1 MDRDT
6 RIEELFHA
14 ALERDPAERKAFVE
28 TACGSDEDLRSEVE
42 TLLDALDEAPDLPD
56 RPAWAPLI
64 DETGRGGSS
73 DGAVETEPGLPFER
87 LGEFRLVRKLGE
99 GGMGAVYLAIQE
111 SLGRKVALKM
121 IRADRAGS
129 FEAESR
135 FRREIDAISALR
147 HPSLVTIHGS
157 GEAEGVRYFAM
168 EYVPGDGLDEL
179 LAAARNKGARI
190 PTPRI
195 VAWVKA
201 VAGALETAHQAGIIH
216 RDVKPS
222 NIRIRPDDEPMLF
235 DFGVARH
242 MNLSTL
248 TLTGDFRGTP
258 HYSSPEQVRA
268 ERGTIDSRTDV
279 YSLGVCAYEA
289 LTGRTPFE
297 GETTAQVFHQI
308 LDKDPPLPRALNPA
322 ISRDLETVIVTA
334 MDKAPHRR
342 YQTMDAFAADLQRL
356 LNGEMILAKPAG
368 LATKAWKRVKRNP
381 VSTTAAITAFL
392 SAIGFVLYLL
402 LWSYPQ
408 IRAERNEAQSQR
420 NAAQR
425 ERNAAIRAEAAAVRE
440 AEKVLAVNKYLEEML
455 SSANPKT
462 GDRNVK
468 VLTVVD
474 RQADRIDRAFPDQP
488 EVEASLRTTMGQTY
502 MSLGEW
508 AKAEKQYRAALSIR
522 QRILGDDHRDTLSST
537 SNLADS
543 LGKLDR
549 GDEAERLYEEV
560 LEKERRIL
568 GRDDPGT
575 ILTECNRAIF
585 FADQGRLA
593 EAEEGLRAVLAKE
606 QRVLGD
612 RHPDRIEAMG
622 ALAVVLTKRQKLPE
636 AEDLQR
642 ETLAI
647 QREIL
652 GSEHPETL
660 SSLANLAAILISRNE
675 LAKAEPLQRE
685 VLNKKEKV
693 LGNDHPD
700 TISAKHNLASL
711 LFKQGKLDDAKH
723 LFGEVLEARVRVLG
737 EERIETL
744 STMDNYAFVLL
755 TTGDFAEA
763 ESIAR
768 RSLEIEERVLG
779 QEHPTTVATM
789 EGLALILLH
798 QGKLDEADRFFAES
812 VERVGMLEPLNRDQV
827 ARFCLHHGSCLA
839 RLERYD
845 EAEKLLL
852 ESYENFKATWG
863 KGHERTRG
871 PIRFLIDLNRSLG
884 RTEKVAH
891 FEALLQGDAGREEG
905 EGASGK

>member
-6 RIEELFHA
+6 IIEELFHA
-14 ALERDPAERKAFVE
+14 ALERDPAERAAFVE
-28 TACGSDEDLRSEVE
+28 GACGSDEALGREVK
-42 TLLDALDEAPDLPD
+42 TLLNALDEAPDLPD
-56 RPAWAPLI
+56 RPAWAPLV
-64 DETGRGGSS
+64 DETGRDRSS
-73 DGAVETEPGLPFER
+73 AHGAECEAGLPFER

-111 SLGRKVALKM
+111 SLGRKVALKV
-121 IRADRAGS
+121 IRSDRAGS

-135 FRREIDAISALR
+135 FRREIDAISELR
-147 HPSLVTIHGS
+147 HPAIVTIHGS
-157 GEAEGVRYFAM
+157 GEEQGVRYFAM
-168 EYVPGDGLDEL
+168 EYVPGQGLDEL
-179 LAAARNKGARI
+179 LAAARRKGIRI
-190 PTPRI
+190 PTPRV

-201 VAGALETAHQAGIIH
+201 IAGALDVAHQSGIVH

-222 NIRIRPDDEPMLF
+222 NIRIGSDDEPMLI
-235 DFGVARH
+235 DFGVAHH

-268 ERGTIDSRTDV
+268 EKGTIDSRTDI

-289 LTGRTPFE
+289 LTGRTPFD
-297 GETTAQVFHQI
+297 GESTAQVFHQI
-308 LDKDPPLPRALNPA
+308 LDKDPPQPRALNPE

-334 MDKAPHRR
+334 IDKDPHRR
-342 YQTMDAFAADLQRL
+342 YPSMNAFGADLQRI

-368 LATKAWKRVKRNP
+368 FATKAWKRVRRNP
-381 VSTTAAITAFL
+381 VSTTAAATAL
-392 SAIGFVLYLL
+392 LAAIGFLSYVL

-408 IRAERNEAQSQR
+408 IKAERNEAQLQRKAAWKAETVAR
-420 NAAQR
+420 NA
-425 ERNAAIRAEAAAVRE
+425 ETAARKE
-440 AEKVLAVNKYLEEML
+440 AEKVLAVNRYLEEML
-455 SSANPKT
+455 SSANPET

-474 RQADRIDRAFPDQP
+474 RQVDRIDHAFPDQP

-508 AKAEKQYRAALSIR
+508 AKAEKQYRAALAIR
-522 QRILGDDHRDTLSST
+522 QRILGDDHRETLSST

-543 LGKLDR
+543 LGKL
-549 GDEAERLYEEV
+549 GNVDEAERLYEAV

-568 GRDDPGT
+568 GPDDQST
-575 ILTECNRAIF
+575 LLTECNRAIF
-585 FADQGRLA
+585 YADQGRLA
-593 EAEEGLRAVLAKE
+593 EAEEGLRAVLVKE
-606 QRVLGD
+606 RRVLGVD
-612 RHPDRIEAMG
+612 HPDTVEAMS
-622 ALAVVLTKRQKLPE
+622 ALAVVLTKRQKLAE
-636 AEDLQR
+636 AESLQR
-642 ETLAI
+642 KTLEK

-652 GSEHPETL
+652 GDDHPEAL

-675 LAKAEPLQRE
+675 LAQAEPLQRE
-685 VLNKKEKV
+685 VLKKKELV
-693 LGNDHPD
+693 LGDDHPD

-711 LFKQGKLDDAKH
+711 LFKQGRRDHAKR
-723 LFGEVLEARVRVLG
+723 LFGEVLEARERVLG
-737 EERIETL
+737 AERIETL

-755 TTGDFAEA
+755 TMGHFAEA
-763 ESIAR
+763 ETIAR

-779 QEHPTTVATM
+779 RGHPTTVATM
-789 EGLALILLH
+789 EGLALILMQ
-798 QGKLDEADRFFAES
+798 QGKLAEADRFFADS
-812 VERVGMLEPLNRDQV
+812 VTLVRTLEPCSRDQI

-845 EAEKLLL
+845 EAEELLL

-863 KGHERTRG
+863 RDHERTQG

-884 RTEKVAH
+884 RTGKVAE
-891 FEALLQGDAGREEG
+891 FEALLRAETDGAGAA
-905 EGASGK
+905 GASGK

>member
-14 ALERDPAERKAFVE
+14 ALERDPAERKAFVD
-28 TACGSDEDLRSEVE
+28 TACGSDDDLRHEVE

-64 DETGRGGSS
+64 DETGREGSS
-73 DGAVETEPGLPFER
+73 DRDAECEPGLPFER

-111 SLGRKVALKM
+111 SLGRKVALKV

-168 EYVPGDGLDEL
+168 EYVPGRGFDEL
-179 LAAARNKGARI
+179 LAAARHKGVRI

-201 VAGALETAHQAGIIH
+201 VAGALDAAHQAGIIH

-334 MDKAPHRR
+334 MDKDPHRR
-342 YQTMDAFAADLQRL
+342 YQSMEAFGGDLQRIL
-356 LNGEMILAKPAG
+356 DGEMILAKPAG

-381 VSTTAAITAFL
+381 VSTTAAATAFL
-392 SAIGFVLYLL
+392 AAIGFVSYVL

-408 IRAERNEAQSQR
+408 IRAERNEAQF
-420 NAAQR
+420 QR
-425 ERNAAIRAEAAAVRE
+425 EAAVRE

-455 SSANPKT
+455 SSANPET

-474 RQADRIDRAFPDQP
+474 RQVDRIDHAFPDQP

-508 AKAEKQYRAALSIR
+508 AKAEKQYRAALEIR

-537 SNLADS
+537 SNLANS
-543 LGKLDR
+543 LGKLGR
-549 GDEAERLYEEV
+549 ADEAERLYEAV

-568 GRDDPGT
+568 GHDDPGT

-585 FADQGRLA
+585 LADQGRLA
-593 EAEEGLRAVLAKE
+593 EAEEGLRAVLEKE
-606 QRVLGD
+606 RRVLGD
-612 RHPDRIEAMG
+612 RHPDTVEAMG
-622 ALAVVLTKRQKLPE
+622 ALAVVLTKRQKLAE
-636 AEDLQR
+636 AETLQR
-642 ETLAI
+642 ETLEK
-647 QREIL
+647 QRENL
-652 GSEHPETL
+652 GDDHPETL

-675 LAKAEPLQRE
+675 LAMAEPLQRE
-685 VLNKKEKV
+685 VLIKKEHV
-693 LGNDHPD
+693 LGDDHPD

-711 LFKQGKLDDAKH
+711 LFKQGKLDDAKR
-723 LFGEVLEARVRVLG
+723 LFGEVLDARERVLG

-755 TTGDFAEA
+755 TMGNFAEA

-779 QEHPTTVATM
+779 REHPTTVATM
-789 EGLALILLH
+789 EGLALILLQ

-812 VERVGMLEPLNRDQV
+812 VKRVRTLEPLNRDQV

-839 RLERYD
+839 QLKRYD
-845 EAEKLLL
+845 EAERLLL

-863 KGHERTRG
+863 KDHERTRG

-891 FEALLQGDAGREEG
+891 FEALLQGEAVREDG
-905 EGASGK
+905 EDSSGK